1 MMRLKRGGEWWVLAT
16 AVLLSM
22 ILVAAIAVLASVPPV
37 SRDALVHHLA
47 VPKLWLE
54 HGSIYEM
61 PGMEFSYYP

>member
-1 MMRLKRGGEWWVLAT
+1 MRLKRGGEWWVLAT